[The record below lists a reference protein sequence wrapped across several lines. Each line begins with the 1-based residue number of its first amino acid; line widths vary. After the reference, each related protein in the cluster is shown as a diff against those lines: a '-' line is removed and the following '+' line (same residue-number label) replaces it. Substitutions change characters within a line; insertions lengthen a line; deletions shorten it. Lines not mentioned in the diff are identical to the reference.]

1 MLPGF
6 HGAGIAT
13 ARGPP
18 HCRHRHRAQGT
29 AEQRGGMVKRR
40 PGGYEN
46 RMADAGVEGL
56 SRARILARLR
66 AHRQTLAEE
75 FGVAELALFG
85 SVARGEPEAGS
96 DVDLMVELSRPLG
109 WDIVLLRDYLESL
122 LGAPVDL
129 VVRGGLVQREALWD
143 RVSQELV
150 YV

>member
-1 MLPGF
+1 
-6 HGAGIAT
+6 
-13 ARGPP
+13 
-18 HCRHRHRAQGT
+18 
-29 AEQRGGMVKRR
+29 
-40 PGGYEN
+40 
-46 RMADAGVEGL
+46 MADAAEEQAL

-75 FGVAELALFG
+75 FSVAELALFG

-96 DVDLMVELSRPLG
+96 DIDLMVVLSRPLG

-129 VVRGGLVQREALWD
+129 VVRGGMERRPALWD
-143 RVSQELV
+143 RVSRELV